1 MTAGEIGVADPD
13 PDPGPGSGSGSG
25 PGVGT
30 PHIAAAPGDFAP
42 LVLMPGDP
50 RRARRIAE
58 TFLSDARLVTDV
70 RGVLGYTGTHRGEP
84 MSVLASGMGIP
95 SVSIYA
101 TELFRYYG
109 VRRIVRVGTAGALP
123 LSVAVRDVV
132 IASAAHTDS
141 SVSRVLV
148 DGVTLSHTP
157 SYGLLRAAADAAEHQ
172 GEDAVHIGPVFTS
185 DHFYLDRPALFDAL
199 ERRGTL
205 AVEMEAA
212 GLYAAAAAEG
222 GEALAV
228 LTASDHLRTEE
239 ALSAAERETC
249 FDRAVRIAAAALL
262 GDVLGGVLGD
272 VRIPP

>member
-1 MTAGEIGVADPD
+1 MPD
-13 PDPGPGSGSGSG
+13 HVSAPFT
-25 PGVGT
+25 GT
-30 PHIAAAPGDFAP
+30 PHISAAPGDFAP

-58 TFLSDARLVTDV
+58 TFLEDARRVTDV
-70 RGVLGYTGTHRGEP
+70 RGILGYTGSHQGVP

-101 TELFRYYG
+101 TELFRHYG
-109 VRRIVRVGTAGALP
+109 VRRIVRVGTSGAIP
-123 LSVAVRDVV
+123 ASVRVRDVV

-141 SVSRVLV
+141 SLGRVLV
-148 DGVTLSHTP
+148 NGVTLSLAP
-157 SYGLLRAAADAAEHQ
+157 SYRLLRAAADAAEQ
-172 GEDAVHIGPVFTS
+172 EPSAVHIGPVFSS

-212 GLYAAAAAEG
+212 GLYAVACAEG

-228 LTASDHLRTEE
+228 LTVSDHLRTGD
-239 ALSAAERETC
+239 ALTAEERETE
-249 FDRAVRIAAAALL
+249 FDRTLRIAATALL
-262 GDVLGGVLGD
+262 TDV
-272 VRIPP
+272 